1 MKLGDDMPLDHEVT
15 KPGKSQHTPMMQH
28 YRCVTFFCS
37 AFPSIQSRAI

>member
-1 MKLGDDMPLDHEVT
+1 MNVPHEINATAV
-15 KPGKSQHTPMMQH
+15 KSPAADKHTPMMQH